1 VIIWL
6 TLSAATDLVI
16 AGVMVHY
23 LRSRRTGIA
32 QTEDIIT
39 KLVRCESTSLSE
51 VVWVL
56 YWAYNLS
63 SVTIQ
68 TGLITSVCAV
78 VDLIVY
84 LSLVRISSPELVIY
98 LFSRSSQTNNLY
110 E

>member
-1 VIIWL
+1 VVIWL

-39 KLVRCESTSLSE
+39 KLVRCGSISLSKA
-51 VVWVL
+51 VWAL
-56 YWAYNLS
+56 YWAHNLS

-84 LSLVRISSPELVIY
+84 LSLVRISSPALVIFIQP
-98 LFSRSSQTNNLY
+98 LFSDK
-110 E
+110 